1 MWFSLG
7 LPLRWGMYCTQLDC
21 AQYKLLQAAQF
32 NCMQLKALT
41 TRIGPVVSGQEV
53 VMAKK
58 HSADM
63 PLRLDNQL
71 CFAVYS
77 TAHAFNRVYKPLL
90 DKLGL
95 TYPQYLVMLV
105 LWERDGVPVKA
116 IGERLLLD
124 SGTLTPLLKRL
135 EAAELVRRTRSTAD
149 ERQVLIALTSKGE
162 ALREKARAVPQSILA
177 ASACS
182 VGELMAMKN
191 EIVAL
196 RDRLNAVLGE

>member
-1 MWFSLG
+1 V
-7 LPLRWGMYCTQLDC
+7 
-21 AQYKLLQAAQF
+21 LL
-32 NCMQLKALT
+32 
-41 TRIGPVVSGQEV
+41 VDEV
-53 VMAKK
+53 VMARK
-58 HSADM
+58 HAADL

-90 DKLGL
+90 DKLRL

-105 LWERDGVPVKA
+105 LWERDGVPVKD
-116 IGERLLLD
+116 IGERL
-124 SGTLTPLLKRL
+124 PLLKRL
-135 EAAELVRRTRSTAD
+135 EVAELVRRTRSTED
-149 ERQVLIALTSKGE
+149 ERQVLIALTPKGD